1 MAPIKQSIL
10 ILLAAYHSITYAFQ
24 STPVLGYNSYNQ
36 VSCSPSE
43 SQMTSAIN
51 AMANR
56 GFLAA
61 GYKYIQVDCGWAAR
75 DNSRN
80 ASTGAINVNTGAFP
94 SGLQSLSQFA
104 RSKGF
109 IWSMYSDAG
118 VRMCD
123 AVSPSPVA
131 GSLGHEAADA
141 AFFASLNTQY
151 VKYDNCYADGPAASQ
166 NAPKNARTD
175 FPTRYGAMWNALQK
189 VGISGMLICQWGTP
203 YSSPTGLEGPND
215 WTRGISTSFRLSDDI
230 VTGFSNVYRIYNEA
244 IHIAKS
250 GLIGP
255 GHFADADLL
264 EVGNPG
270 MTFDEQSTH
279 FAFWAMIESALMIS
293 TDVNALSAQTVAL
306 LQNTDLI
313 AINQDS
319 AGKPITLVQ
328 RFTNDYD
335 VWVGDLSNGDKAVL
349 VVDLSNKAR
358 TLTINFSLLGIASA
372 NVKNLFDKSTATGV
386 SSYSKSVNA
395 HGSLAL
401 RLSSTKSAT
410 ATAPKI
416 NWAEAEAGTASRGAA
431 KASCSGCS
439 GGNKVGNLGGS
450 GNGTLTLSNIFTSQA
465 SQSVRFD
472 YINGE
477 VGFSFGTAENER
489 LASVSVNGRAP
500 VTVSFPLS
508 GYNWDKDVYLS
519 YLVQLS
525 GFSTTGANTITISGS
540 GSGFAPDV
548 DRVGVLA

>member
-1 MAPIKQSIL
+1 MAS
-10 ILLAAYHSITYAFQ
+10 
-24 STPVLGYNSYNQ
+24 
-36 VSCSPSE
+36 
-43 SQMTSAIN
+43 
-51 AMANR
+51 R

-61 GYKYIQVDCGWAAR
+61 GYKYIQVDCGWGAR
-75 DNSRN
+75 DDSRN
-80 ASTGAINVNTGAFP
+80 ASTGAINVDTAAFP
-94 SGLQSLSQFA
+94 NGLQPISQLA

-141 AFFASLNTQY
+141 AFFASLDTQY
-151 VKYDNCYADGPAASQ
+151 LKYDNCYADGPAASQ
-166 NAPKNARTD
+166 NAPKTARTD
-175 FPTRYGAMWNALQK
+175 FPTRFGAMWKALQN
-189 VGISGMLICQWGTP
+189 VGISGMLVCQWGTP

-215 WTRGISTSFRLSDDI
+215 WTGGISTSFRLADDI

-244 IHIAKS
+244 VHIAKS

-270 MTFDEQSTH
+270 MTFDEQATH
-279 FAFWAMIESALMIS
+279 FAFWAMVKSALMIS
-293 TDVNALSAQTVAL
+293 TDVTALPTQTVAL
-306 LQNTDLI
+306 LQNSDLI
-313 AINQDS
+313 AINQDA

-328 RFTNDYD
+328 RFTNDHD
-335 VWVGDLSNGDKAVL
+335 VWIGDLSNGDKAVL
-349 VVDLSNKAR
+349 VVDLSNKTR
-358 TLTINFSLLGIASA
+358 TLSVDFSILGIASA
-372 NVKNLFDKSTATGV
+372 SLKNLLDASTATGV

-401 RLSSTKSAT
+401 RLSSIKSAT
-410 ATAPKI
+410 ASAPTI
-416 NWAEAEAGTASRGAA
+416 RWSEAEAGVPGNGAA

-439 GGNKVGNLGGS
+439 GGSKVGNLGGS
-450 GNGTLTLSNIFTSQA
+450 SNGTLTLSNIVTSQA

-477 VGFSFGTAENER
+477 VGFAFGTAENER
-489 LASVSVNGRAP
+489 LASVSVNGKAP

-508 GYNWDKDVYLS
+508 GYNWDKDVYAN

-525 GFSTTGANTITISGS
+525 GFSTTGTNTIEISGS
-540 GSGFAPDV
+540 GSGYAPDI
-548 DRVGVLA
+548 DRVGVVA